1 LRSENWTV
9 ENIDLAPRFLVENT
23 SQWRQNTKANR
34 PPTHTEPRPKPT
46 FETIGQF
53 DPLFLDKK
61 ADSQKHQNVLAFVH
75 FLKI

>member
-1 LRSENWTV
+1 MHHRTAS
-9 ENIDLAPRFLVENT
+9 
-23 SQWRQNTKANR
+23 
-34 PPTHTEPRPKPT
+34 KPT
-46 FETIGQF
+46 FETIGHF